1 MNLRTIWW
9 RIEWILSEVT
19 GPVRFVWRIAH
30 LWWVRCKWKWAGRRL
45 LCGLEA
51 VKYLHVGADDAMWL
65 MDAMEESGEAAR
77 QVKEELKGV
86 CVRPVSEDADGTE
99 DRLMRTIDLL
109 RARRFGEVIA
119 LLKDAKW
126 REVDEHA
133 ALAVASIATGDFA
146 GAIAALNEVLP
157 FENKGHSRQEL
168 IRLHVLRDTARIMQV
183 LTADKRGG

>member
-1 MNLRTIWW
+1 M
-9 RIEWILSEVT
+9 
-19 GPVRFVWRIAH
+19 
-30 LWWVRCKWKWAGRRL
+30 

-65 MDAMEESGEAAR
+65 MDAMEESGEATR

-109 RARRFGEVIA
+109 RARRFREVIA

-168 IRLHVLRDTARIMQV
+168 IRLHVLRDAARIMQA